1 MVRDAKTGSGAPRRP
16 KGGRWPTRTRASAP
30 LGLVVLAALFVA
42 FLFTYRMG
50 NIRFGGQSRAAVVSV
65 GVLSACANF
74 DRRAAVRAT
83 WGKSD
88 AFHSVDF
95 FLGICKSN
103 DLLER
108 VIREHATH
116 RDIVMAPK
124 AEAYE
129 HIVYQTMHMMSVL
142 SHDDRVTHVFKT
154 DDDCYVKP
162 NRLLSKLDILSRD
175 QTNENSLTGFVEEVS
190 SPIRDPNNKWYAD
203 LSLINSNTVT
213 H

>member
-1 MVRDAKTGSGAPRRP
+1 
-16 KGGRWPTRTRASAP
+16 
-30 LGLVVLAALFVA
+30 
-42 FLFTYRMG
+42 MG

-116 RDIVMAPK
+116 GDIVMAPK

-129 HIVYQTMHMMSVL
+129 HITHQTMHMMTVL

-154 DDDCYVKP
+154 DDDSYIKP
-162 NRLLSKLDILSRD
+162 ERL
-175 QTNENSLTGFVEEVS
+175 NSLLADLLDRHGRGQMLIGHVERVS
-190 SPIRDPNNKWYAD
+190 GPIRDPNNKWCDA
-203 LSLINSNTVT
+203 
-213 H
+213 